1 MAWITDSLSVAIKA
15 AARFN
20 PFGGGGAQCDTAL
33 PTVFTH
39 QLALAAYMSSG
50 MMRKV
55 IRIPAADRTQKWRDW
70 QTDQDNIAKIEAEEK
85 RLGLPAKT
93 KQAEVLRG
101 VGGGAMI
108 LITAGDH
115 AEPLNPES
123 IGPGGLVA
131 INVVS
136 RWQITPEDFDDDLA
150 SPTYGEPRWFSINSR
165 SGRRRIHP
173 SRVVCFRGEPL
184 PNGDTVSQ
192 EEAFWGDSRLL
203 QVFREV
209 TRSDE
214 TQEWFAALVRKAKL
228 LRYGVSNLAD
238 YDQDKLNSRVALIAA
253 GESVLN
259 ATVYSLPTKDG
270 SGGEVGG
277 EKIDDYQV
285 SWTGI
290 PAMMD
295 AFDQRVAAVS
305 DIPFTRLTG
314 RSPAGMNSTG
324 KHDQDNWFAA
334 VTAGQENETRPC
346 LERID
351 PLLLRSAGATLP
363 EDVWW
368 TWAPLGEPDEKEKAE
383 TFKLL
388 MEAVEKLILSG
399 TVPEVALAKAVQ
411 NLIEER
417 GDLPGLADAL
427 AELSEEERFGI
438 SPESGDDDD
447 PSALQATRGGDPGL
461 AGGGGRRMEAAPSRR
476 AANDAKP
483 RTLYVSRK
491 VQNVADLKAWAKA
504 QGLPELQDDLHVT
517 IAYSRTPVD
526 WIEMGAT
533 WADHGNNGKGELVI
547 TAGGPRVVEPLG
559 DRTAVLMFASSDLSW
574 RNREMR
580 EKGASWD
587 WPDYQPHISLTG
599 DPVDLAN
606 VEPYRG
612 KIVLGP
618 EVFEE
623 IRSEVE

>member
-115 AEPLNPES
+115 AEPLNPGD

-165 SGRRRIHP
+165 SGGRQRIHP
-173 SRVVCFRGEPL
+173 SRVVCFRGEAL

-228 LRYGVSNLAD
+228 LRFGVSNLTD
-238 YDQDKLNSRVALIAA
+238 YDQDDLNKRVALIGA

-259 ATVYSLPTKDG
+259 ATVYNLPTKDG

-285 SWTGI
+285 AWTGI

-314 RSPAGMNSTG
+314 RSPAGMNATG
-324 KHDQDNWFAA
+324 KHDDINWMRA
-334 VTAGQENETRPC
+334 VTAGQETETRPC

-351 PLLLRSAGATLP
+351 PLLLRSAGVTDP

-399 TVPEVALAKAVQ
+399 LVPEVALAKAVQ

-427 AELSEEERFGI
+427 AELPEDIRFGL
-438 SPESGDDDD
+438 SPEPGDDDD
-447 PSALQATRGGDPGL
+447 PSALQAEGEEVVEQS

-476 AANDAKP
+476 AGERYFEHVQQTALNGAQIKSLVELIQSVESGMIDKETAEQVLTVAFPMLTPEQIKSLLAHAGDDPEGYLARLNAVKRGGAVTQND
-483 RTLYVSRK
+483 TGGG
-491 VQNVADLKAWAKA
+491 D
-504 QGLPELQDDLHVT
+504 
-517 IAYSRTPVD
+517 
-526 WIEMGAT
+526 
-533 WADHGNNGKGELVI
+533 GKG
-547 TAGGPRVVEPLG
+547 AG
-559 DRTAVLMFASSDLSW
+559 
-574 RNREMR
+574 
-580 EKGASWD
+580 
-587 WPDYQPHISLTG
+587 
-599 DPVDLAN
+599 
-606 VEPYRG
+606 
-612 KIVLGP
+612 
-618 EVFEE
+618 
-623 IRSEVE
+623 